1 MRNVLQNQEL
11 ETEFQEQ
18 GFVSVPFI
26 SEKEIE
32 FLKKEF
38 DRLIVS
44 SEGMIGPEDT
54 EIKVAEVCDIDFT
67 FLDKNIEHKK
77 EVFDSVVGVFEPF
90 YKDILAD
97 YKPIIANFIRKKAV
111 IGKETLL
118 HQNWAF
124 IDERKGTSVSIW
136 CPLIDSTRKNGALEV
151 VPKSHKRFGE
161 IRGPMIPWEL
171 EGIKNEIIANDL
183 VCCDTKAGN
192 AVIIDDSIIHYTYPN
207 TTDELR
213 LAIQL
218 ILVPKEQDC
227 IHYHMNPENGD
238 LEVHTLKVDKDF
250 FMGFNP
256 WKKPTGVPS
265 IKNFKIEP
273 KNLTRE
279 EYLQRFKKPK
289 FDEKLNF
296 FQKVKAVFS

>member
-1 MRNVLQNQEL
+1 MRKVLNNQNL
-11 ETEFQEQ
+11 ENEFQEQ

-26 SEKEIE
+26 GKKEID
-32 FLKKEF
+32 FLKNEF

-54 EIKVAEVCDIDFT
+54 EIKVDAVCDIDFT

-77 EVFDSVVGVFEPF
+77 EVFDSVVSVFEPF

-111 IGKETLL
+111 VGKETLL

-124 IDERKGTSVSIW
+124 VDEKKGTSVSIW
-136 CPLIDSTRKNGALEV
+136 CPLIDSSRTNGALEV
-151 VPKSHKRFGE
+151 VPRSHKRFGE

-171 EGIKNEIIANDL
+171 EGIKNEIIEKDL
-183 VCCDTKAGN
+183 VCCETKAGD
-192 AVIIDDSIIHYTYPN
+192 AVIIDDSIIHYSYPN
-207 TTDELR
+207 ITNELR

-227 IHYHMNPENGD
+227 IHYHMNPEKGD
-238 LEVHTLKVDKDF
+238 SEVHTLKVDKDF
-250 FMGFNP
+250 FMQFNP
-256 WKKPTGVPS
+256 WKKPTGVSS
-265 IKNFKIEP
+265 IRNFKLEA
-273 KNLTRE
+273 KQLSRK

-289 FDEKLNF
+289 FDIKLNL
-296 FQKVKAVFS
+296 FQKIKAVFN

>member
-1 MRNVLQNQEL
+1 MRKVLKDEQL
-11 ETEFQEQ
+11 EKEFQEQ

-26 SEKEIE
+26 TKKELS
-32 FLKKEF
+32 FLSKEF

-54 EIKVAEVCDIDFT
+54 EIKVDEVCDIDFT

-77 EVFDSVVGVFEPF
+77 EVFDSVVDVFEPF

-111 IGKETLL
+111 VGKETLL

-124 IDERKGTSVSIW
+124 IDEKKGTSVSIW

-151 VPKSHKRFGE
+151 VPRSHKRFGE
-161 IRGPMIPWEL
+161 VRGPMIPWEL
-171 EGIKNEIIANDL
+171 EGIKNEIIENDL
-183 VCCDTKAGN
+183 VCCETKAGD

-207 TTDELR
+207 TTEELR

-227 IHYHMNPENGD
+227 IHYHMNPEKGD
-238 LEVHTLKVDKDF
+238 SEVHTLKVDKDF
-250 FMGFNP
+250 FMAFNP
-256 WKKPTGVPS
+256 WKKPTGVET
-265 IKNFKIEP
+265 IGNFKLTS
-273 KNLTRE
+273 KNLTRN
-279 EYLQRFKKPK
+279 EYLKRFKNPK
-289 FDEKLNF
+289 FDEKLNL
-296 FQKVKAVFS
+296 FQKVKAIFN